1 MDYYDALETRDPEVR
16 ERALLEALAVQIE
29 RAKRIA
35 PGFARLLAGVN
46 GADVQSRADLARLPL
61 IRKSDLPELQRAE
74 PPFGG
79 LVSTALGAVTR
90 VFSSPGP
97 IFDPE
102 GAGPDWWRFARAL
115 YAAGFRRGD
124 WVHNA
129 FSYHFTPAGFMVDSG
144 ARALGCTV
152 FPAGVGQ
159 TELQV
164 QTIARLR
171 PQGYAGTPSFLKI
184 LCQRAD
190 ALGMDI
196 SCLAKAL
203 VSAEALPR
211 SLRED
216 MGRRGIRVL
225 QCYASAD
232 LGLIAYESPAL
243 EGLIVDE
250 GVIVEIVQPG
260 TGDPVPD
267 GEVGE
272 VVVTTLNPD
281 YPLIRFATGDLSA
294 VLPGRSPC
302 GRTNQR
308 IRGWMGRADQA
319 VKVRGMF
326 VHPAQVAEILRRY
339 PQVRRA
345 RLVVDRDEAG
355 NDRMILQCELA
366 AGAQAAGLLDALT
379 GTLRDVTGLRG
390 EAALCRPEELPND
403 GKVIDDRHNLS

>member
-1 MDYYDALETRDPEVR
+1 MDFYDALETRDPQLR
-16 ERALLEALAVQIE
+16 EQALMHALAVQIDH
-29 RAKRIA
+29 AKRVA
-35 PGFARLLAGVN
+35 PAFARRLADVN
-46 GADVQSRADLARLPL
+46 GADIRSRADLARLPL
-61 IRKSDLPELQRAE
+61 IRKSELPELQRSE

-79 LVSTALGAVTR
+79 FASTVPRVVVR

-102 GAGPDWWRFARAL
+102 GAGADWWRFARAL

-164 QTIARLR
+164 QAIARLR

-190 ALGMDI
+190 ELHVDI
-196 SCLAKAL
+196 SSLAKAL
-203 VSAEALPR
+203 VSAEALPE
-211 SLRED
+211 SLREE
-216 MGRRGIRVL
+216 MARRGIRVL

-232 LGLIAYESPAL
+232 LGLIAYESQAM

-250 GVIVEIVQPG
+250 GVIVEIVRPG
-260 TGDPVPD
+260 TGDPVPE

-272 VVVTTLNPD
+272 VVVTSLNPD

-308 IRGWMGRADQA
+308 IRGWMGRADQT

-326 VHPAQVAEILRRY
+326 VHPTQVAEILRRH
-339 PQVRRA
+339 PQVRRG
-345 RLVVDRDEAG
+345 RLVVDRDESG
-355 NDRMILQCELA
+355 NDRMILHCELE
-366 AGAQAAGLLDALT
+366 AGADGSGLLEALSRA
-379 GTLRDVTGLRG
+379 LRDVTGLRG
-390 EAALCRPEELPND
+390 EAVLCRSGELLDD
-403 GKVIDDRHNLS
+403 GKVIEDRRSVT